1 MVACALESLAA
12 PGDLW
17 EISAIETLTSA
28 DDALL
33 GGGLWRQVVGGDRIF
48 ATRDICFALE
58 RADQVVTLY
67 ARLVGRDDVHL
78 CIDDG
83 VAASDDGIH
92 KDAG

>member
-1 MVACALESLAA
+1 M
-12 PGDLW
+12 
-17 EISAIETLTSA
+17 
-28 DDALL
+28 
-33 GGGLWRQVVGGDRIF
+33 
-48 ATRDICFALE
+48 
-58 RADQVVTLY
+58 VTLY